1 MKYLKI
7 FENFSLSDLD
17 QEFEEAKYLYDL
29 GLIDKTGLRYVED
42 LVRLERYI
50 AKGSKRDL
58 YLVGTQIQ
66 SLGALTEVGGDLWL
80 QDSQIQDLGALTK
93 VDGNL
98 WLKDSQIQDL
108 GELRE
113 VGRNLGLKGTPIAK
127 THTEQE
133 IREQVQVEG
142 LVLL

>member
-93 VDGNL
+93 VVGNL

-133 IREQVQVEG
+133 IREQVQVRG
-142 LVLL
+142 RVLL